1 MKFEELYQVL
11 QQKRGVDSN
20 TSNSA
25 LYLELG
31 IHEIGKKVVKEAAET
46 WMAAEYQTPAQ
57 TAAEIAQLLY
67 WVALLAVAADVD
79 IDSIEAEL

>member
-1 MKFEELYQVL
+1 MKFEELYQIL
-11 QQKRGVDSN
+11 QQKRDIDPD

-25 LYLELG
+25 RFLELG
-31 IHEIGKKVVKEAAET
+31 IHEIGKKVVEEAAET

-57 TAAEIAQLLY
+57 TASEIAQLLY